1 MDIQLSQDYLNDLK
15 QRILKLNNNEYL
27 EIYKIIVNNNIVHT
41 KNNNGVFI
49 NLFNLDTTCVYEI
62 EKLLKY
68 YYEINNYKYK

>member
-1 MDIQLSQDYLNDLK
+1 MDIQPSQDYLNDLK

-27 EIYKIIVNNNIVHT
+27 EIYKIVVSNDIVHT

-49 NLFNLDTTCVYEI
+49 NLFNLNTTCIKEI

-68 YYEINNYKYK
+68 YYEINNYK

>member
-62 EKLLKY
+62 KIIEILL
-68 YYEINNYKYK
+68 